1 MLEAYIIA
9 LLIDLSTTVFDLS
22 VVVDIYSVCG
32 KI

>member
-9 LLIDLSTTVFDLS
+9 PLIDLSTAGFDLS

-32 KI
+32 NM